1 MMIPSVFNS
10 QLLAP
15 FPSKRSPHPI
25 TNADSSHA
33 VALSVPLS
41 IEPLGFFFHRFVSL
55 DFAARVLGARW
66 GEAGGRLATGA
77 VGTFVGFPRLVGFV
91 DGSGARLFAAAK
103 LLRAGYN
110 GISTTLLAP
119 ARVAFM
125 FPSSANIVFHSHVRT
140 FGLNKGLASAS
151 IAGDLTIRAATAYGA
166 AVGLI
171 ESFANWDKISI
182 VITIAGFRIV
192 CAGEPAR

>member
-1 MMIPSVFNS
+1 M
-10 QLLAP
+10 
-15 FPSKRSPHPI
+15 
-25 TNADSSHA
+25 
-33 VALSVPLS
+33 
-41 IEPLGFFFHRFVSL
+41 
-55 DFAARVLGARW
+55 
-66 GEAGGRLATGA
+66 ATGA

-91 DGSGARLFAAAK
+91 DGSGAWLFATAK

-125 FPSSANIVFHSHVRT
+125 FPSSANIIFHSHVRT

-166 AVGLI
+166 AIGLI
-171 ESFANWDKISI
+171 ESFADWDKISI